1 MQFHENMYKQFYKL
15 TLYHL
20 ISFALGIHRVPY
32 EHKNG
37 TYRPTVD
44 TRRKTFDNSVCR
56 CDDHDD
62 DYYDCINSLI
72 YSPITP

>member
-1 MQFHENMYKQFYKL
+1 M
-15 TLYHL
+15 

-44 TRRKTFDNSVCR
+44 TRRKTFDNSFGR
-56 CDDHDD
+56 FDDDHDVDD
-62 DYYDCINSLI
+62 DYSLI
-72 YSPITP
+72 SYTHQ

>member
-1 MQFHENMYKQFYKL
+1 MNICCMLNFTIL
-15 TLYHL
+15 THYHL

-44 TRRKTFDNSVCR
+44 TRRKTFDNSFVDDV
-56 CDDHDD
+56 DDHDD
-62 DYYDCINSLI
+62 GEIMMTNSLI
-72 YSPITP
+72 YTYQ